1 MKLFKLILSFTSF
14 VFLLSILSS
23 IYLSI
28 KNPELKWDWE
38 KINTGNMFFPME
50 FSWGTATA
58 AHQVEGNNT
67 NNNWYQWEY
76 SVDEYGKSRIHD
88 NQKSGFSVDHWN
100 RYPNDIKLMKD
111 LGTSHYRFSIE
122 WSRIEPSKGFIDQ
135 DALDHYRLICNELIK
150 NNITPVVTLH
160 HFTHPIWF
168 EKMGSFEKKEN
179 IQYFISYSDT
189 VFKFLNDLVPIWC
202 TINEPAVF
210 VSQGYFNG
218 VFPPGKKDPKLAAI
232 VLGNILDSHV
242 ELYRHLKSTPAG
254 KKSKIGIVKN
264 IFQFEP
270 YQRWNIMDWAVSG
283 MLDSVFNSSIINFFK
298 TGNFDFHLPLQAKLS
313 FKNIEAISS
322 MDFIGLNYYSHY
334 LVSARPDLKEPFVF
348 IQRPDEI
355 QTDMDYSIYPEGFY
369 RALHTIKQLDVPI
382 YVTENGIA
390 DKEDTRRSLFIERYI
405 YAMYKAMREGVDVR
419 GYFYWT
425 LMDNFE
431 WAEGYDK
438 KFGLYS
444 VNFDNQE
451 RTLRKGSNSFKKII
465 NQPGVYD
472 RDYFVRVGETAP
484 ELSLDLISGEKIN
497 LSDLRGNVVV
507 LQFTASWCSVCRKE
521 MPHLEKDIWQR
532 FKDKNLMLIGIDRDE
547 PIEIVKKFKKET
559 GVTYPMALDPE
570 AEHFSKFAPKEA
582 GVTRNIVIDKNG
594 KIVFLTRLF
603 DKDEYNQMIRVIE
616 KLL

>member
-1 MKLFKLILSFTSF
+1 
-14 VFLLSILSS
+14 
-23 IYLSI
+23 
-28 KNPELKWDWE
+28 
-38 KINTGNMFFPME
+38 
-50 FSWGTATA
+50 
-58 AHQVEGNNT
+58 
-67 NNNWYQWEY
+67 
-76 SVDEYGKSRIHD
+76 
-88 NQKSGFSVDHWN
+88 
-100 RYPNDIKLMKD
+100 
-111 LGTSHYRFSIE
+111 
-122 WSRIEPSKGFIDQ
+122 
-135 DALDHYRLICNELIK
+135 
-150 NNITPVVTLH
+150 
-160 HFTHPIWF
+160 
-168 EKMGSFEKKEN
+168 
-179 IQYFISYSDT
+179 
-189 VFKFLNDLVPIWC
+189 
-202 TINEPAVF
+202 
-210 VSQGYFNG
+210 
-218 VFPPGKKDPKLAAI
+218 
-232 VLGNILDSHV
+232 
-242 ELYRHLKSTPAG
+242 
-254 KKSKIGIVKN
+254 
-264 IFQFEP
+264 
-270 YQRWNIMDWAVSG
+270 
-283 MLDSVFNSSIINFFK
+283 
-298 TGNFDFHLPLQAKLS
+298 
-313 FKNIEAISS
+313 
-322 MDFIGLNYYSHY
+322 
-334 LVSARPDLKEPFVF
+334 
-348 IQRPDEI
+348 
-355 QTDMDYSIYPEGFY
+355 
-369 RALHTIKQLDVPI
+369 
-382 YVTENGIA
+382 
-390 DKEDTRRSLFIERYI
+390 
-405 YAMYKAMREGVDVR
+405 MREGVDVR

-472 RDYFVRVGETAP
+472 RDYLVRVGETAP

-507 LQFTASWCSVCRKE
+507 LQFTASWCSICRKE

>member
-14 VFLLSILSS
+14 AFLLSILSS

-38 KINTGNMFFPME
+38 KINTENMFFPME

-168 EKMGSFEKKEN
+168 EKMGAFEKKEN

-313 FKNIEAISS
+313 FKNTEAISS

-369 RALHTIKQLDVPI
+369 RALHTIKQLEVPI

-472 RDYFVRVGETAP
+472 RDYLVRVGETAP

>member
-14 VFLLSILSS
+14 AFLLSILSS

-38 KINTGNMFFPME
+38 KINTENMFFPME

-168 EKMGSFEKKEN
+168 EKMGAFEKKEN

-313 FKNIEAISS
+313 FKNTEAISS

-472 RDYFVRVGETAP
+472 RDYLVRVGETAP

>member
-14 VFLLSILSS
+14 AFLLSILSS

-38 KINTGNMFFPME
+38 KINTENMFFPVE

-76 SVDEYGKSRIHD
+76 SVDEYGKSRIHE

-100 RYPNDIKLMKD
+100 RYPNDIKLMND

-168 EKMGSFEKKEN
+168 EKMGAFEKKEN

-313 FKNIEAISS
+313 FKNTEAISS
-322 MDFIGLNYYSHY
+322 IDFIGLNYYSHY

-369 RALHTIKQLDVPI
+369 RALHTIKQLEVPI

-472 RDYFVRVGETAP
+472 RDYLVRVGETAP

-507 LQFTASWCSVCRKE
+507 LQFTASWCSICRKE

>member
-14 VFLLSILSS
+14 AFLLSILSS

-38 KINTGNMFFPME
+38 KINTENMFFPME

-313 FKNIEAISS
+313 FKNTEAISS

-472 RDYFVRVGETAP
+472 RDYLVRVGETAP

>member
-14 VFLLSILSS
+14 AFLLSILSS

-38 KINTGNMFFPME
+38 KINTENMFFPME

-100 RYPNDIKLMKD
+100 RYPNDIKLMND

-168 EKMGSFEKKEN
+168 EKMGAFEKKEN

-298 TGNFDFHLPLQAKLS
+298 TGNFDFHLPLQAKLF
-313 FKNIEAISS
+313 FKNTEAISS

-472 RDYFVRVGETAP
+472 RDYLVRVGETAP

>member
-1 MKLFKLILSFTSF
+1 MKLIKLILSFSSLI
-14 VFLLSILSS
+14 LLLTILSS
-23 IYLSI
+23 TYLSN
-28 KNPELKWDWE
+28 KYPELKWDWE
-38 KINTGNMFFPME
+38 KIDTENMFFPKD

-67 NNNWYQWEY
+67 NNNWYQWEH
-76 SVDEYGKSRIHD
+76 SFDKNGKSRIHND
-88 NQKSGFSVDHWN
+88 QKSGFSVDHWN
-100 RYPNDIKLMKD
+100 NYPSDIKLMKD
-111 LGTSHYRFSIE
+111 LGTNHYRFSIE
-122 WSRIEPSKGFIDQ
+122 WSRVEPSKGFIDQ
-135 DALDHYRLICNELIK
+135 DALDHYRRICDELVN
-150 NNITPVVTLH
+150 NNITPVATLH

-168 EKMGSFEKKEN
+168 EEMGAFEKREN
-179 IQYFISYSDT
+179 IQYFISFSDT

-232 VLGNILDSHV
+232 VLRNMLDSHI

-254 KKSKIGIVKN
+254 KNSKIGIVKN

-270 YQRWNIMDWAVSG
+270 HQRWNIMDWAVSS
-283 MLDSVFNSSIINFFK
+283 MLDSVFNSCIINYFK
-298 TGNFDFHLPLQAKLS
+298 TGDFDFHLPLQARLS
-313 FKNIEAISS
+313 FQNPKAIST
-322 MDFIGLNYYSHY
+322 MDFVGLNYYSHY
-334 LVSARPDLKEPFVF
+334 LVSARPNIKEPFVF
-348 IQRPDEI
+348 LQRPNEI

-369 RALHTIKQLDVPI
+369 RALHTIKKLDVPI

-390 DKEDTRRSLFIERYI
+390 DKKDDRRSLFIDRYI
-405 YAMYKAMREGVDVR
+405 YAMYKAMREGVDIR

-444 VNFDNQE
+444 VDFNTQE
-451 RTLRKGSNSFKKII
+451 RMLREGSKSFKKII
-465 NQPGVYD
+465 NKPGVYD
-472 RDYFVRVGETAP
+472 RDYLVKIGESVP
-484 ELSLDLISGEKIN
+484 EISLDLLSGEKIN

-521 MPHLEKDIWQR
+521 MPHLEKDVWQR

-547 PIEIVKKFKKET
+547 PLEIVKEFKKEM

-570 AEHFSKFAPKEA
+570 AKHFSKFAPKEA
-582 GVTRNIVIDKNG
+582 GVTRNIVIDKTG

-603 DKDEYNQMIRVIE
+603 DKDEYDQMIKIIE
-616 KLL
+616 DLL